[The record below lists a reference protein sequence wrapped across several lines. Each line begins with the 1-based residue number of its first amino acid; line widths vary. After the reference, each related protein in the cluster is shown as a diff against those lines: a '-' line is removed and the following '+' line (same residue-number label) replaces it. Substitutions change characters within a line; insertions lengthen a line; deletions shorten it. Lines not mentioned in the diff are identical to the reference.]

1 MKQIKKQKVS
11 ASITD
16 SLANLSVIG
25 IFQTVEDAVTEL
37 LGELKAD
44 NITMKKADNAIWVFA
59 KNRIKILKN
68 IAWNE
73 DFYTVGFISSITRA
87 TVNVDIAI
95 KSKSEELCAYSRV
108 EMCALD
114 LQTGQIK
121 RIAAVG
127 GADRMMP
134 EKPETDIAFT
144 RFDRGEL
151 PEYGQV
157 QVKYTN
163 IDFSRHTNNIEYIR
177 FMLDTYSVRE
187 LETRPVKEME
197 ILYTNQ
203 SFEGDVLTLRRS
215 SLDGKDVFLLQKED
229 KVIVRSE
236 IVFEDEKIRR
246 GI

>member
-1 MKQIKKQKVS
+1 MKLIKKQKVS

-16 SLANLSVIG
+16 SLADLSVIG

-73 DFYTVGFISSITRA
+73 DFYTVCFISSITRA

-95 KSKSEELCAYSRV
+95 KNQSEELCAYSRV
-108 EMCALD
+108 EMCVLD
-114 LQTGQIK
+114 MQTGQIK
-121 RIAAVG
+121 RISAVG
-127 GADRMMP
+127 IADRIMP
-134 EKPETDIAFT
+134 EKPETDITFT
-144 RFDRGEL
+144 RFDREEL

-177 FMLDTYSVRE
+177 FMLNTYSVRE
-187 LETRPVKEME
+187 LETRPIKEME

-203 SFEGDVLTLRRS
+203 SFEDDVLTIRRG
-215 SLDGKDVFLLQKED
+215 SLEGKDVFLLQKED